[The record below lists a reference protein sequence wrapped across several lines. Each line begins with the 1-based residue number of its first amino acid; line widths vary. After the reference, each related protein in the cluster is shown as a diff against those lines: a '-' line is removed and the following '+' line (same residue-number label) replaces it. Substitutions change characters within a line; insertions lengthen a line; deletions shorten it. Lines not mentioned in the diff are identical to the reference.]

1 MCAFTGEVD
10 IDMRGKLLIR
20 LRNITELQTQLEAC
34 MTGEREREAW
44 LLEGYILPIRAQ
56 YHGTCPH

>member
-34 MTGEREREAW
+34 MAGEGGGGGGGEKGGRGEGREGRES
-44 LLEGYILPIRAQ
+44 GR
-56 YHGTCPH
+56 